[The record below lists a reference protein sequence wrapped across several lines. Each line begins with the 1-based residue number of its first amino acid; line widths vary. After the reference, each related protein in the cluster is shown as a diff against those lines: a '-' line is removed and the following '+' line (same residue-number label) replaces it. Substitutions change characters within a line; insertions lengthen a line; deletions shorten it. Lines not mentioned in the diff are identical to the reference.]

1 MTITSLYH
9 IRAVLQSEAD
19 ELCACIRRVCEELRE
34 AQGMRD
40 HELIK
45 SIKPVKA
52 RLEESLRRTE
62 TALAEIDEILR
73 ETDGERG

>member
-19 ELCACIRRVCEELRE
+19 ELFACIRRVCEELRE

-52 RLEESLRRTE
+52 RLEESLRRTDM
-62 TALAEIDEILR
+62 ALVEIDEILR
-73 ETDGERG
+73 EKDGERG

>member
-52 RLEESLRRTE
+52 RLEESLRRTDM
-62 TALAEIDEILR
+62 ALVEIDEILR